1 LYSNVA
7 KVKSLREHK
16 RTAVRLAAVSVG
28 VIAATAISS
37 APAHADAIND
47 SFLSALT
54 NAGVG
59 YDDPNNA
66 VQLGQSVCPMLSEPG
81 GNFAKAASTMTGR
94 DGLSASMAGLFTS
107 IAISMYC
114 PQMMTSFANGDFLNS
129 GGGIP
134 GLPFQIP
141 GLSNLPLQ

>member
-1 LYSNVA
+1 MA
-7 KVKSLREHK
+7 
-16 RTAVRLAAVSVG
+16 VG
-28 VIAATAISS
+28 VTAAAGLGA

-59 YDDPNNA
+59 YDDPNNT

-81 GNFAKAASTMTGR
+81 GNFAKVASTMTGR
-94 DGLSASMAGLFTS
+94 DGLSADMAGLFTS

-114 PQMMTSFANGDFLNS
+114 PQMMTSFTNGDFLNN

-134 GLPFQIP
+134 GLPFAIP
-141 GLSNLPLQ
+141 GLSDWTGQ

>member
-1 LYSNVA
+1 MTTQRISRNGA
-7 KVKSLREHK
+7 M
-16 RTAVRLAAVSVG
+16 AVGALAVSVG
-28 VIAATAISS
+28 VVMAAGLAA
-37 APAHADAIND
+37 APARADD
-47 SFLSALT
+47 VSDGFLSALT

-81 GNFAKAASTMTGR
+81 GNFAKVASTMSGR
-94 DGLSASMAGLFTS
+94 DGLSADMAGLFTS

-114 PQMMTSFANGDFLNS
+114 PQMMTSFTNGDFINN
-129 GGGIP
+129 GGNIP

-141 GLSNLPLQ
+141 GLSGWTGQ

>member
-1 LYSNVA
+1 M
-7 KVKSLREHK
+7 
-16 RTAVRLAAVSVG
+16 AVSAG
-28 VIAATAISS
+28 VITAAGVAA
-37 APAHADAIND
+37 APAHADTIND

-81 GNFAKAASTMTGR
+81 GNVAKVASTMTGR
-94 DGLSASMAGLFTS
+94 DGLSADMAGLFTS

-114 PQMMTSFANGDFLNS
+114 PQMMTSFANGDFLNN

-134 GLPFQIP
+134 GLPFAIP
-141 GLSNLPLQ
+141 GLSGWTGQ